1 MWKEIKDYENLYEIN
16 INGEIRSVKRIGTK
30 GKYLKFYKNKDGYY
44 QVQLC
49 KNGKRKTH
57 FVHILMAKTFLNYNS
72 LLQVNHI
79 NEIKTDNRLENLEMI
94 SQLENLNHGTRNKRI
109 SEANKNRKDMSKRII
124 AYKYESMEMIGIFES
139 TKEVE
144 RILGV
149 YHSHVSKC
157 CKGKIRQ
164 AKGYTFSYDK

>member
-79 NEIKTDNRLENLEMI
+79 NEIKTENF
-94 SQLENLNHGTRNKRI
+94 
-109 SEANKNRKDMSKRII
+109 I
-124 AYKYESMEMIGIFES
+124 AYNS
-139 TKEVE
+139 
-144 RILGV
+144 IL
-149 YHSHVSKC
+149 Y
-157 CKGKIRQ
+157 
-164 AKGYTFSYDK
+164 